1 MESRAGKLRCPNA
14 AAEGRSGELSRT
26 HAVDRVGSRRSG
38 GTFQFASAAPQALR
52 ACVGLPRLKS
62 ARHFASLLCLQLH
75 ESGLA
80 WTGVGRGKES
90 ACRAEGRGSRREF
103 PELAFAEPGEDDRG
117 GDEDVDER
125 GSMPPT
131 SGAASDVADPDGG
144 ARARENR
151 EQAGDGD
158 GDGHDFRAE
167 ESAAQTGTGE

>member
-125 GSMPPT
+125 RKHAADDGGGERCSRPRRRCACSRK
-131 SGAASDVADPDGG
+131 SGAGRRWRWRRS
-144 ARARENR
+144 
-151 EQAGDGD
+151 
-158 GDGHDFRAE
+158 
-167 ESAAQTGTGE
+167 